1 LFAICS
7 RLDFSGEKYETHP
20 FNAMSREKKRQA
32 RPLYG
37 ELTANGEE
45 LIAAFRGLKD
55 VTMNCEF
62 AHEHIV
68 AAAYGELPDDQVH
81 QLERHIIAC
90 PECQKERE
98 QILALR
104 VLADA
109 HPVVEPDPNLVARAH
124 LRLDDALDTLPPR
137 RWYEVLGQRIVNNF
151 ANLQSAP
158 VAAVLLLVAG
168 AGAGTLGGFEY
179 AQNRAAHAVTVAQ
192 AGSPAGNQVLPA
204 AAAFSL
210 ANVAGISAIVRHPNS
225 EIVDVSY
232 NQVVPRQIEGSL
244 DDPGIR
250 QLLML
255 ASEDSAS
262 PGVRDDSIALL
273 AAECR
278 AGHSC
283 QPSGI
288 RDALVYSL
296 RNDRSPKVRQKA
308 LEGLEP
314 YVADDVR
321 VRDAVL
327 EAVLND
333 SDPAIRTAAIAL
345 LEPVDADT
353 SVQQVLYSVSN
364 SDQSPQIRYVS
375 RQVLSR
381 VPETQ

>member
-1 LFAICS
+1 
-7 RLDFSGEKYETHP
+7 
-20 FNAMSREKKRQA
+20 
-32 RPLYG
+32 
-37 ELTANGEE
+37 
-45 LIAAFRGLKD
+45 
-55 VTMNCEF
+55 
-62 AHEHIV
+62 
-68 AAAYGELPDDQVH
+68 
-81 QLERHIIAC
+81 
-90 PECQKERE
+90 
-98 QILALR
+98 
-104 VLADA
+104 
-109 HPVVEPDPNLVARAH
+109 
-124 LRLDDALDTLPPR
+124 
-137 RWYEVLGQRIVNNF
+137 
-151 ANLQSAP
+151 
-158 VAAVLLLVAG
+158 
-168 AGAGTLGGFEY
+168 
-179 AQNRAAHAVTVAQ
+179 
-192 AGSPAGNQVLPA
+192 LPA
-204 AAAFSL
+204 AAAPSP
-210 ANVAGISAIVRHPNS
+210 ANVAGISGVVRHPNS

-255 ASEDSAS
+255 ASEDSTS
-262 PGVRDDSIALL
+262 PSVRDDSIALL

-288 RDALVYSL
+288 RDALMYAL

-308 LEGLEP
+308 LQGLEP

-333 SDPAIRTAAIAL
+333 RDPAIRTAAIAL

-364 SDQSPQIRYVS
+364 SDQNPQIRYVS